1 MSEEIKT
8 VKTNPGPKWTND
20 NTCSTHL
27 EALTRVEKLK
37 EEWIKK
43 KQENMQTKVKRK
55 ADGRFIVKYRKDPAF
70 TTKETKN
77 GNSNRKNKRNTSSPK
92 FNADASV

>member
-1 MSEEIKT
+1 MTEETKT
-8 VKTNPGPKWTND
+8 IPGPPWTND
-20 NTCSTHL
+20 KICQTHL
-27 EALTRVEKLK
+27 DALTRIEKLK
-37 EEWIKK
+37 EDWQKK

-70 TTKETKN
+70 TKKETKN

-92 FNADASV
+92 FNADASI